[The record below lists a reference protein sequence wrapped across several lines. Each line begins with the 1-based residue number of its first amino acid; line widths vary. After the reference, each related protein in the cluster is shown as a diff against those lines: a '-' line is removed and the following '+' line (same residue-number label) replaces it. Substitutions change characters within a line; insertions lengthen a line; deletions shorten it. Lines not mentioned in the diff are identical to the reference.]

1 MRGHFL
7 SLFLLFSFLS
17 LISVNTTKA
26 GEWRISP
33 IRIKMSAQDKSSSI
47 TVFNEDKVSLNF
59 QVKAMEWTQQENGKD
74 VYVDSEDIIFFP
86 KVFTLEAGKERLIRI
101 GLKAPTPVKEKTY
114 RLFVEEIPSQQ
125 NKEGV
130 AVQIA
135 LRFGIPIFVKPLKE
149 DTKWEITKKMVSNSI
164 FHLQME
170 NKSNHHLQVH
180 YIRIKGYAGEKEV
193 FSNDIKG
200 WYVLSGSKRLFSGK
214 LEECSKID
222 KILFQVVT
230 DRFTFDDKIDI
241 SKEVCSP

>member
-7 SLFLLFSFLS
+7 SLFLLFSLIS
-17 LISVNTTKA
+17 LISVNTTNA

-33 IRIKMSAQDKSSSI
+33 IRIEMSAQDKSTSI
-47 TVFNEDKVSLNF
+47 TVINEDKVPINF
-59 QVKAMEWTQQENGKD
+59 QVKAMEWTQDENGKD
-74 VYVDSEDIIFFP
+74 VYIDSDDIIFFP
-86 KVFTLEAGKERLIRI
+86 KVFTLAPGKERLIRI
-101 GLKAPTPVKEKTY
+101 GLKALTPIKEKTY

-130 AVQIA
+130 ALQIA
-135 LRFGIPIFVKPLKE
+135 LKFGIPIFVKPLRE

-193 FSNDIKG
+193 FSKDIKG
-200 WYVLSGSKRLFSGK
+200 WYVLSGAKRLFSGK
-214 LEECSKID
+214 LEECNKID
-222 KILFQVVT
+222 KILFQLVSNG
-230 DRFTFDDKIDI
+230 FTFDDKIDI
-241 SKEVCSP
+241 SKESCNP